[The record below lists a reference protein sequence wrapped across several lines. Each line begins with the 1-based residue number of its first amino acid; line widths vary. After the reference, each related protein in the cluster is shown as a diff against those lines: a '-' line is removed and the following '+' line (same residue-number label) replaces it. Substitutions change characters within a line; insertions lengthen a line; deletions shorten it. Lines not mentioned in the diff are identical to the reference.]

1 MYLHV
6 NCLVVRLAKLTRAGK
21 EIHILV
27 TLYCRKKFYEYH
39 KCILYYIAY
48 KPQCYIQ

>member
-6 NCLVVRLAKLTRAGK
+6 NCLIVRLAKLTRAGK

-27 TLYCRKKFYEYH
+27 TLLQKKFYEYH

-48 KPQCYIQ
+48 KPQCCIH